1 MNSAGLLSN
10 TANLVSA
17 AATLISMDNNS
28 TQPNQQT
35 VQISISK
42 LPPVFIELNDTLV
55 NLRDISLIR
64 KAKDKSKCFVIYL
77 KQGIRCLTRD
87 YEFNS
92 DFLRDYSQVIA
103 MLNSMDNNLTP
114 SNQLNEQTPNS
125 ELLSV
130 FMELNDTLVN
140 LRDISLIRK
149 GKDKSNCFVVYL
161 KQGIRCQTEYYT
173 YPFEFNQDY
182 ARLLAKLKSL

>member
-1 MNSAGLLSN
+1 MNTASMLSSS
-10 TANLVSA
+10 ANLVSA
-17 AATLISMDNNS
+17 AATLINTDNNS
-28 TQPNQQT
+28 APTNQQT
-35 VQISISK
+35 VQIPISK

-77 KQGIRCLTRD
+77 KQGIRCLTRH
-87 YEFNS
+87 YEYNA
-92 DFLRDYSQVIA
+92 DFVRDYSQVLA
-103 MLNSMDNNLTP
+103 MLNSMDSNLTP
-114 SNQLNEQTPNS
+114 SDQLNEQTHNS

-130 FMELNDTLVN
+130 FIELNGTLVN

-149 GKDKSNCFVVYL
+149 GKDKSNCFVMYL

-173 YPFEFNQDY
+173 YQFEFLQDY
-182 ARLLAKLKSL
+182 DRVLAKLKSL